1 MFSMVSVKSFRNNS
15 FLINSFPLKLKKK
28 GKKKNIVR
36 AINSNIKYTLLG
48 NKDRLINLI
57 IASRK
62 GPGIS
67 NLLEVP
73 KK

>member
-1 MFSMVSVKSFRNNS
+1 M
-15 FLINSFPLKLKKK
+15 
-28 GKKKNIVR
+28 G

>member
-1 MFSMVSVKSFRNNS
+1 M
-15 FLINSFPLKLKKK
+15 
-28 GKKKNIVR
+28 R
-36 AINSNIKYTLLG
+36 AINSNIKYTLPG
-48 NKDRLINLI
+48 NKDRLANLI